1 MTESLKLPVG
11 IESFEEIRSDGYY
24 YVDKTKLIEQLV
36 DSRESLTFYQ
46 TASFWQDSQHEYAQ
60 IFL

>member
-24 YVDKTKLIEQLV
+24 YVDKA
-36 DSRESLTFYQ
+36 Y
-46 TASFWQDSQHEYAQ
+46 
-60 IFL
+60 